1 MTLQPIFDYKILFKS
16 LIDRKSSG
24 NRVLIK
30 SGRLAFNYIISAI
43 KEKTTI
49 NNIILPNLICNEVVD
64 VISPSF
70 EVASALFIAR
80 CLYLRVGALC
90 LRACVEKPTRY
101 AGGQI

>member
-49 NNIILPNLICNEVVD
+49 NNINNTVFMSGMRPPIHFPRPELIMAFAIDRPPPNKIKIPQGSLVVILHST
-64 VISPSF
+64 SP
-70 EVASALFIAR
+70 E
-80 CLYLRVGALC
+80 
-90 LRACVEKPTRY
+90 P
-101 AGGQI
+101 

>member
-43 KEKTTI
+43 LYLTRYIFDCIDGFYARKYNMTTVFGDWYDHI
-49 NNIILPNLICNEVVD
+49 SDILINLIYIYD
-64 VISPSF
+64 I
-70 EVASALFIAR
+70 I
-80 CLYLRVGALC
+80 YL
-90 LRACVEKPTRY
+90 
-101 AGGQI
+101 IINSII